1 MSYVTLT
8 NITRNQ
14 IIRDKD
20 SKDELIQTLPLK
32 TIAVLT
38 QLAKKQGQVV
48 SHDQLMNN
56 VWHNRIVSPNSLQ
69 RCIVQLRKA
78 LGDDSKQQ
86 GIIKTHAKQGY
97 SLELPV
103 SLIIP
108 SANQST
114 KNTIDSLE
122 LKSQSHDVSS
132 DNVQISNHF
141 NKSSQ
146 VHTHIKPK
154 TQKSLKKGAILLVG
168 LFLVIITVFKF
179 LSPTPRNFDFNS
191 LTPVTSSDNK
201 EFYPSYSPDGKF
213 IVFHRYDGLCA
224 NNIWAKEIA
233 TAREYQL
240 TTGYGFYTN
249 HSFTENGKKLAFMAK
264 VVCEGK
270 KVKNT
275 CWNLMTIDFEQA
287 LKQKQQ
293 PTLTVSCEQG
303 KLSDPVWLNN
313 GNIVALNKQNQ
324 LWQIVK
330 FMPGAPDYV
339 PFYTSKDK
347 NYYHLNYSAKL
358 EKLIAIAI
366 NSNNDHVIDLIDQYG
381 KLLSSHIIKFPE
393 YLSIYKF
400 IDPII
405 DPQKEQLLFSTG
417 KRLFSLSF
425 LGDVEQ
431 VGLLNHN
438 NIANIKMNNNGN
450 KIVAVQGSID
460 TDIAKI
466 NLISL
471 QAADNNLTNKQNNQ
485 QRLAFN
491 EVRQP
496 YPSMVRSIAKDTDA
510 QFQPKGNLIAFI
522 STRSG
527 INQIWIKNNDQLTQ
541 LTNFPIDTV
550 ISTFKWNQSGD
561 SIILTANSALIKVSL
576 DKTIERISVD
586 YTVDNLYQWQ
596 ENNDILMTIRQAG
609 ELRLVNYNLTT
620 SVLTE
625 LVNSDIKWA
634 ALTNTGILIYQD
646 TNNLFWKRVVNGK
659 SQPKQLIQPIQPI
672 QLKQLNSQVGSKRFI
687 LKNNSIY
694 SVNKQA
700 QLWQYDF
707 NNQAFKIIGQL
718 DPYTNFISDIRYPD
732 ILITQIITAKKEIV
746 ELKHSKY

>member
-339 PFYTSKDK
+339 PFYTSKAK

-393 YLSIYKF
+393 YLSIYKL

-417 KRLFSLSF
+417 KRLLSLSF

-450 KIVAVQGSID
+450 KIVAVQV
-460 TDIAKI
+460 
-466 NLISL
+466 
-471 QAADNNLTNKQNNQ
+471 Q
-485 QRLAFN
+485 
-491 EVRQP
+491 
-496 YPSMVRSIAKDTDA
+496 
-510 QFQPKGNLIAFI
+510 
-522 STRSG
+522 
-527 INQIWIKNNDQLTQ
+527 
-541 LTNFPIDTV
+541 
-550 ISTFKWNQSGD
+550 
-561 SIILTANSALIKVSL
+561 
-576 DKTIERISVD
+576 
-586 YTVDNLYQWQ
+586 
-596 ENNDILMTIRQAG
+596 
-609 ELRLVNYNLTT
+609 
-620 SVLTE
+620 
-625 LVNSDIKWA
+625 
-634 ALTNTGILIYQD
+634 
-646 TNNLFWKRVVNGK
+646 
-659 SQPKQLIQPIQPI
+659 
-672 QLKQLNSQVGSKRFI
+672 
-687 LKNNSIY
+687 
-694 SVNKQA
+694 
-700 QLWQYDF
+700 
-707 NNQAFKIIGQL
+707 
-718 DPYTNFISDIRYPD
+718 
-732 ILITQIITAKKEIV
+732 
-746 ELKHSKY
+746 